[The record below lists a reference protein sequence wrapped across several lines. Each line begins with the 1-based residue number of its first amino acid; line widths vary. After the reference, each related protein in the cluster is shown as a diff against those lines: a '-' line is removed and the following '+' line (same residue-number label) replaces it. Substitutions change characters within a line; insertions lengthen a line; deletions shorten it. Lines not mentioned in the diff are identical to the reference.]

1 MGETV
6 WSANRP
12 WMCEAHAAAAH
23 ETAAEA
29 LASEPAA
36 DSMPAEAATG
46 VPTTEAAA
54 AMTTAATTPA
64 RFSDAGRGSDNNCRS
79 KCSFYYER

>member
-54 AMTTAATTPA
+54 GHHPRALQ
-64 RFSDAGRGSDNNCRS
+64 RCRS
-79 KCSFYYER
+79 RLR

>member
-54 AMTTAATTPA
+54 ATTPA